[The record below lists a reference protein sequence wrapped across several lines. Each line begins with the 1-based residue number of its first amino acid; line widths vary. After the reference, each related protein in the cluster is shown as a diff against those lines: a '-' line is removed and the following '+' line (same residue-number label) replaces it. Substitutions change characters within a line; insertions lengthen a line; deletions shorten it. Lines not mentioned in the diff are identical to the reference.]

1 MRSYDDKPGGDRQ
14 DTPGV
19 EVRRASERVT
29 LACKALSAAANDLRV
44 AHTRSGVSAIDDVAD
59 QVGVETER
67 VCELAEELAKL
78 ARNLQNRSPAPAML
92 TGD

>member
-1 MRSYDDKPGGDRQ
+1 MKSYATNPGADPANAPEL
-14 DTPGV
+14 D
-19 EVRRASERVT
+19 VRRASERVT
-29 LACKALSAAANDLRV
+29 LACKALSAAANDLRI
-44 AHTRSGVSAIDDVAD
+44 AHARCGMTAVDDVAD
-59 QVGVETER
+59 QLGVETER